1 MRQVRYLLCYT
12 WYYIYKCIP
21 VCTNT
26 VPVPTFDRHLSR
38 FFFDLPEPTSQLY
51 GRLTTS
57 SGGQAIL
64 EDDQSCLPVVLAH
77 NGGRWRPGLVE
88 VTSVSIGL
96 EKTGPF
102 LLLHSWHHLSR
113 QGTRKPLE
121 REPDAASC
129 HRYRV
134 LAKTLVLDS
143 AGSFFVRLLRP
154 EEDRELWESGC
165 GQCSDV
171 LTVRLTVLANYPWI
185 RPLASSLVF
194 SAAAGELF
202 EADKPGSGLLQKNC
216 RVATR
221 PQVVVR
227 LRRGVDCRV
236 VEVEEEEEVDDWE
249 RWEQLDDETVAR
261 MPENE
266 DVNIRFLT
274 LLTWE
279 LFLLL
284 YYYSAMF
291 KGFYKL
297 IPVGTYLINKR
308 KSILLPVLVGF
319 HEKCRVKIRFRI
331 RIRTVLI
338 MVEYTNPDSNGAR
351 L

>member
-1 MRQVRYLLCYT
+1 M
-12 WYYIYKCIP
+12 
-21 VCTNT
+21 
-26 VPVPTFDRHLSR
+26 
-38 FFFDLPEPTSQLY
+38 
-51 GRLTTS
+51 
-57 SGGQAIL
+57 
-64 EDDQSCLPVVLAH
+64 
-77 NGGRWRPGLVE
+77 E

-143 AGSFFVRLLRP
+143 AGSFFVRILRP

-165 GQCSDV
+165 GQSSDV

-216 RVATR
+216 RVAAR

-236 VEVEEEEEVDDWE
+236 VEVEEEEEVEVWE

-291 KGFYKL
+291 KGFLQTYTSRYLFNKQKE
-297 IPVGTYLINKR
+297 INFITGTGR
-308 KSILLPVLVGF
+308 F

-338 MVEYTNPDSNGAR
+338 MVEHIDPDSNGAR